1 MKLLKKILGLLMGIV
16 LISIPTTAHAES
28 MKDINIYDHVIE
40 GSVTE
45 TIINEYDILK
55 GLQNTDP
62 YILMNQGYSLH
73 DIAYLKEFDY
83 EAKLKETGKL
93 SQQELID
100 KGYSRQAINNLKSDL
115 DSDWTEEEVRAKA
128 ANLRMQ
134 MGINYVSSDKHN
146 WTLFYSY
153 GWITPPQFKFT
164 DILGV
169 RASGATLDGAVAI
182 PNISNTSI
190 ATTQYKYF
198 DGKYSHES
206 TGNYKKVE
214 LNLSQATFPLLVEKS
229 NGILTQIVGGYG
241 YINFLHTAPLSKLT
255 IHLNYGHASWD
266 VSPTVS
272 ISAGN
277 DGISAGLG
285 IDFSPLVS
293 SAGNL
298 VTTYLPNGLPQ
309 N

>member
-1 MKLLKKILGLLMGIV
+1 
-16 LISIPTTAHAES
+16 

-45 TIINEYDILK
+45 TIINEYDIFK
-55 GLQNTDP
+55 SLQNTDP

-83 EAKLKETGKL
+83 EAKLKETVKL
-93 SQQELID
+93 SHQELIN

-115 DSDWTEEEVRAKA
+115 DSDWTEEEVRAKGSS
-128 ANLRMQ
+128 LRMQ
-134 MGINYVSSDKHN
+134 MV
-146 WTLFYSY
+146 
-153 GWITPPQFKFT
+153 
-164 DILGV
+164 
-169 RASGATLDGAVAI
+169 I
-182 PNISNTSI
+182 PIISNTSI
-190 ATTQYKYF
+190 ATNQYKYF

-214 LNLSQATFPLLVEKS
+214 LNLSQTTFPLLVEKS

-266 VSPTVS
+266 VSPSVS
-272 ISAGN
+272 ILAGS
-277 DGISAGLG
+277 DSISAGLG
-285 IDFSPLVS
+285 IDFSRMVS

-309 N
+309 K